1 MTHERFKTTILTHQA
16 DMYRLAF
23 KVTHNSDDASD
34 MVQDTFVN
42 LWNRR
47 DELDGIANTHA
58 YCMTAVRNRC
68 LVYLRTRHILMPLD
82 NEDST
87 DSMEADSAIRHG
99 DSMNLLNRIID
110 TLPPNQQMVIKMSTF
125 AQCSNDEIAAATGLS
140 DANVRTLL
148 SRARHRIK
156 ELFSKYN

>member
-1 MTHERFKTTILTHQA
+1 
-16 DMYRLAF
+16 
-23 KVTHNSDDASD
+23 
-34 MVQDTFVN
+34 
-42 LWNRR
+42 
-47 DELDGIANTHA
+47 
-58 YCMTAVRNRC
+58 
-68 LVYLRTRHILMPLD
+68 MPLD

-99 DSMNLLNRIID
+99 DSVNLLNRIID